1 MSKRVKV
8 ILMALAF
15 AFAPLFSSDLVYA
28 AEGRF
33 EIQSTE
39 ISDKSSNVVAG
50 TPSINGS
57 VITSDVRFHELNDY
71 VEYNIV
77 LKNVGTYDR
86 KIVNI
91 TNDNANTLFD
101 YTYDNHADEVV
112 EAGENL
118 SLDVKIAYVNANGD
132 DENRDIISAIRFNIS
147 FIEIIPEST
156 EPEPT
161 TPTQPTEPTEPEE
174 QTETIEIVPEAP
186 NTGIFGDT
194 SVSANKDV
202 FVVSLI
208 VMCAGLITATILV
221 MKKKGNAASKVA
233 IASLMVVAI
242 VPLTVQAEDTDVAD
256 FELVSSVHLRD
267 RVKLS
272 FRTMLGDESKWEYE
286 GYYDYG
292 DEPFANTEESYYTGY
307 SYRGAFNVSD
317 NSRYDYAPLS
327 DDVDISF
334 VYELEEYDISYEL
347 NGGTLQ
353 DGVTNPDKYT
363 IKSEIALKNPARD
376 GFTFDGW
383 FDQNGDKI
391 ETIKD
396 MVGALELE
404 ARWTA
409 VPTSMFGITKMQQMT
424 STLCTNA
431 TKPYATATTYDTTG
445 EHAGDRNYI
454 PSVTLTD
461 VRDQNTYQIAKLADG
476 KCWMLENLSIADI
489 ELNSATSDLAD
500 GETFTI
506 PESSQ
511 SGFKSNAINSAY
523 VDSEYG
529 GYYTWYVATAGNGS
543 SRGLKNSSICPK
555 NWRLPSGGSSNND
568 YSTLYNTAYSRN
580 YNNFQNAIKLQYGGY
595 MNYNERYSAGRS
607 GFYWEN
613 YAGSLESVS
622 YLSIYSSSSAVSA
635 QGYTDSYNGDSIR
648 CIAR

>member
-8 ILMALAF
+8 ILMALVL

-28 AEGRF
+28 VEGRF

-50 TPSINGS
+50 TPSISGS
-57 VITSDVRFHELNDY
+57 VITSDVRFHNLNDY
-71 VEYNIV
+71 VKYNIV
-77 LKNVGTYDR
+77 LKNAGTYDR
-86 KIVNI
+86 KIVDI
-91 TNDNANTLFD
+91 TNDNASTLFD

-112 EAGENL
+112 KAGENL
-118 SLDVKIAYVNANGD
+118 SLDVKITYANANSD
-132 DENRDIISAIRFNIS
+132 DENRDMVSAIRFNIS
-147 FIEIIPEST
+147 FIEMIPEPA
-156 EPEPT
+156 EP
-161 TPTQPTEPTEPEE
+161 EPTEPEE

-202 FVVSLI
+202 FVVSLV
-208 VMCAGLITATILV
+208 VMCAGLITATVLV

-242 VPLTVQAEDTDVAD
+242 VPLTAQAEDTDVAD
-256 FELVSSVHLRD
+256 FELVSSIHLRD

-292 DEPFANTEESYYTGY
+292 DEPFANTEEAYYTGY

-334 VYELEEYDISYEL
+334 VYELEEYNISYEL

-353 DGVTNPDKYT
+353 DGATNPDKYT
-363 IKSEIALKNPARD
+363 IKSEITLRNPARD

-396 MVGALELE
+396 MAGTLELE

-424 STLCTNA
+424 STLCANA
-431 TKPYATATTYDTTG
+431 TTPNVTTTTYDTTG

-461 VRDQNTYQIAKLADG
+461 VRDNESYRIAKLPDG
-476 KCWMLENLSIADI
+476 KCWMIDDLRISGT
-489 ELNSATSDLAD
+489 ELDSTTSDLAD
-500 GETFTI
+500 GQTFTI
-506 PESSQ
+506 PESSKT
-511 SGFKSNAINSAY
+511 GFRSSITNSVY
-523 VDSEYG
+523 VDPVYG
-529 GYYTWYVATAGNGS
+529 GHYSWYIATAGEGATA
-543 SRGLKNSSICPK
+543 GTKEHSICPK
-555 NWRLPSGGSSNND
+555 NWRLPGNYTDFEPLYNDNYNKD
-568 YSTLYNTAYSRN
+568 YSTFMSATN
-580 YNNFQNAIKLQYGGY
+580 LQYNGY
-595 MNYNERYSAGRS
+595 LFMSEHYATERS
-607 GFYWEN
+607 GYYWSN
-613 YAGSLESVS
+613 HAQSLGYVRYFSF
-622 YLSIYSSSSAVSA
+622 YLSYQDIA
-635 QGYTDSYNGDSIR
+635 GGTTDHYHGNSVR

>member
-1 MSKRVKV
+1 
-8 ILMALAF
+8 
-15 AFAPLFSSDLVYA
+15 
-28 AEGRF
+28 
-33 EIQSTE
+33 
-39 ISDKSSNVVAG
+39 
-50 TPSINGS
+50 
-57 VITSDVRFHELNDY
+57 
-71 VEYNIV
+71 
-77 LKNVGTYDR
+77 
-86 KIVNI
+86 
-91 TNDNANTLFD
+91 
-101 YTYDNHADEVV
+101 
-112 EAGENL
+112 
-118 SLDVKIAYVNANGD
+118 
-132 DENRDIISAIRFNIS
+132 
-147 FIEIIPEST
+147 
-156 EPEPT
+156 
-161 TPTQPTEPTEPEE
+161 
-174 QTETIEIVPEAP
+174 
-186 NTGIFGDT
+186 
-194 SVSANKDV
+194 
-202 FVVSLI
+202 
-208 VMCAGLITATILV
+208 MCAGLITATILV

-256 FELVSSVHLRD
+256 FELASSIHLRD

-272 FRTMLGDESKWEYE
+272 FRTMLGDEPKWEYE

-327 DDVDISF
+327 DDVNISF

-363 IKSEIALKNPARD
+363 IKSEITLKNPARD

-383 FDQNGDKI
+383 FDQNGYKI
-391 ETIKD
+391 ETIRD
-396 MVGALELE
+396 MTGLLELE

-431 TKPYATATTYDTTG
+431 TKPYATAAAYDTTG

-461 VRDQNTYQIAKLADG
+461 VRNQNTYQIAKLADG

-489 ELNSATSDLAD
+489 ELNSDTSDLAD

-523 VDSEYG
+523 VDLEYG
-529 GYYTWYVATAGNGS
+529 GYYTWYVATAGKGN

-555 NWRLPSGGSSNND
+555 NWRLPTGGSSNND
-568 YSTLYNTAYSRN
+568 YNTLYNTAYSRN

-613 YAGSLESVS
+613 YADSLESVS
-622 YLSIYSSSSAVSA
+622 YLSIYSSSSAVSV
-635 QGYTDSYNGDSIR
+635 QGYTNNYNGDSIR
-648 CIAR
+648 CVAR